1 MMRLLGRAGS
11 RRACGGLGPDRP
23 APGPGSTSSPDGRL
37 GLSGLPVGEI
47 PVNAAPAPAERATDP
62 AVPSNRSCTT
72 LQSREQRIQR
82 RYCLRLSITLCNWL
96 RRGAVGWPPSGRGRR
111 CVSSTARCS
120 RRHGPASVHTVKRRC
135 AVAGDVPNVGG
146 RCRQAQPPVSAY
158 TTAVN
163 TARSSHGAV
172 PPPCGRAAKDGSNG
186 AASSQSSSG
195 TRRFDR
201 SAPTTGIMVNEHQ
214 VT

>member
-111 CVSSTARCS
+111 CVSSTAWCS
-120 RRHGPASVHTVKRRC
+120 RRHGLTGPYGEAAMR
-135 AVAGDVPNVGG
+135 GGG
-146 RCRQAQPPVSAY
+146 RRAERRRQ
-158 TTAVN
+158 
-163 TARSSHGAV
+163 V
-172 PPPCGRAAKDGSNG
+172 PPGTAAGQRVHHCREHG
-186 AASSQSSSG
+186 PLVTRSG
-195 TRRFDR
+195 
-201 SAPTTGIMVNEHQ
+201 PTTLRTSSEGRQQRGGQLPEFIRNQ
-214 VT
+214 TLR